1 MDRFGIFHR
10 SLDATY
16 PLVLRRPFF
25 PDFLVFALLAAV
37 SAILYGPYIGIRR
50 SRGLLL
56 WLVSFVAGVFVAAHG
71 GSAWAGMVVM
81 LAVPFAGRLHQK
93 WLGGKMTEQERAP
106 GRAGLRAWLRPVNLL
121 LCALISFCAWQ
132 GLGYSFWAVLAVT
145 VGALAAGPLI
155 RMLLQAEPAQAS
167 PKPGLSPEREK
178 ILKLLEEGK
187 VSSEEAGELL
197 RVLEETAAPGAGQ
210 AVPMTAGRRLI
221 LGGAV
226 LVLIGFLLPWFH
238 YGSRTGRFH
247 ALSPIHDG
255 DSLTVTGAHA
265 GDWLGW
271 AVLLLS
277 AGVAVLPHLAGGI
290 RPAVQRS
297 WSLVGLGIGAVILI
311 YLFTEGISGVSVG
324 LLAAMAGYAFQF
336 AGVFRDRGAGAAG

>member
-1 MDRFGIFHR
+1 MDRFPVFHPER
-10 SLDATY
+10 GYVY
-16 PLVLRRPFF
+16 PPLLRGPFF
-25 PDFLVFALLAAV
+25 PDLFVFALLAAV
-37 SAILYGPYIGIRR
+37 SGVLYGRYVGIRR
-50 SRGLLL
+50 SRGFLL
-56 WLVSFVAGVFVAAHG
+56 WLVSFVAGAFLVAHG

-81 LAVPFAGRLHQK
+81 LAVPFAGRLYQK

-106 GRAGLRAWLRPVNLL
+106 GTAGLRAWLRPVNLL
-121 LCALISFCAWQ
+121 LCGLISVCAWQ

-145 VGALAAGPLI
+145 VGALAAAPLI

-167 PKPGLSPEREK
+167 PKPDLSPEREK

-187 VSSEEAGELL
+187 VNSEEAGELL
-197 RVLEETAAPGAGQ
+197 RALEETAAPSAGQ
-210 AVPMTAGRRLI
+210 IVPMTPGGRLI
-221 LGGAV
+221 LGGAL

-238 YGSRTGRFH
+238 FGARMGRVF
-247 ALSPIHDG
+247 ALSPLSDG
-255 DSLTVTGAHA
+255 RTLTVTGAHA

-277 AGVAVLPHLAGGI
+277 VGVAVLPYLASGI

-324 LLAAMAGYAFQF
+324 LLAAMAGYALQF
-336 AGVFRDRGAGAAG
+336 AGVFRDRRAGAAG